1 MVLMNL
7 VPDPFWGQV
16 AQLQAV
22 VLHLHAVLEQ
32 HARRLSQQDKPIPEG
47 VTRSQEQVRTVCN
60 AIRGRLNAHEDA
72 SLPSNLNPDW
82 DWGIADELMVVL
94 PQEWGQADKP
104 PAPVED
110 PEVVSAW
117 CRVKREMESLSAT
130 WEKVKGLRE
139 QG

>member
-22 VLHLHAVLEQ
+22 VLRLHAVLEK

-47 VTRSQEQVRTVCN
+47 MTNSQEQVRTVCN
-60 AIRGRLNAHEDA
+60 VIRGRLSAHKDA
-72 SLPSNLNPDW
+72 FLPSNPNPDW
-82 DWGIADELMVVL
+82 DWGIADELMKVL
-94 PQEWGQADKP
+94 PLSWENAEELL
-104 PAPVED
+104 ASVED
-110 PEVVSAW
+110 AEVVSVRGTA
-117 CRVKREMESLSAT
+117 KRAMESLSAT
-130 WEKVKGLRE
+130 WEKVKGIRE